1 MASTKK
7 RQLPSPQVTK
17 VASFS
22 TSSVQNIRKENRLLE
37 ICLCLFS
44 SCVIILSCFSA
55 PEGDI
60 RDGDFL
66 PIALFICLFSVGLA
80 LVAYRVFRRTE
91 ASVSD
96 TGTEETLEVKQ
107 SKFNWRII
115 ADVSL
120 GVFALLATVS
130 YLREVFFH
138 TGDVRFA
145 TNAYWT
151 FIIPAFIFFIF
162 RLFSDF
168 FSSRLIVGIS
178 VVLFGCALAESV
190 FAVYSYAWLNPQLR
204 EAYLE
209 NPDQML
215 RENGLNFAPDSHERI
230 LFENRLLK
238 SFEPNGTY
246 GLANT
251 LAGFLAPVFIVGLFG
266 VFWGIEFVQKAR
278 QGVVNKKERVCGA
291 LAFLFWSFCLF
302 LILIVLVLTKS
313 RSGFLALFFGLF
325 LLGLLI
331 GWTELK
337 RNPKYAKYM
346 YGCFLGAVAFGVS
359 LLIGAFAC
367 GIIDREVFTEAGKS
381 LGYRLDYWRA
391 TGRMI
396 ADYPILGIGPGEFQN
411 IYPHYIL
418 PTASEFIADPH
429 NFVFEIAALFGI
441 PALGAFLLFL
451 LAVFASAAG
460 VKNEEK
466 EGTFPDGKRS
476 MCFKDALLG
485 ILIGLLVLLLCS
497 FFQCTPVSSLFLW
510 IAFAALL
517 IVAAVGLVL
526 SGFAD
531 VPKRFTVLLA
541 SVSLATL
548 LLNICVAG
556 GIGYPAISVPLF
568 VLAAICVNA
577 NVSTA
582 RQTARQRAVWT
593 GKKGS
598 SVFLL
603 FSVVVLLTFY
613 STAFKPRLNSYL
625 FMLKYD
631 PTSVG
636 LVNPYVNDL
645 KSGSTEHID
654 AYSTSVASQFYY
666 YAALEYSKSHNEQDK
681 MRWQNM
687 RNHVKE
693 VSPNSAIVRESCG
706 DFDWT
711 LFCRDKRTN
720 GDFLDSAAE
729 FYRDSTIFSPTE
741 VGKRLKLFRAYKEQN
756 RTDDALAEARIA
768 LELDKITPHEDRKLS
783 EESRDELQNF
793 VTANSS
799 NEEGAVEFQK

>member
-1 MASTKK
+1 M
-7 RQLPSPQVTK
+7 
-17 VASFS
+17 
-22 TSSVQNIRKENRLLE
+22 
-37 ICLCLFS
+37 
-44 SCVIILSCFSA
+44 
-55 PEGDI
+55 
-60 RDGDFL
+60 
-66 PIALFICLFSVGLA
+66 
-80 LVAYRVFRRTE
+80 
-91 ASVSD
+91 
-96 TGTEETLEVKQ
+96 
-107 SKFNWRII
+107 
-115 ADVSL
+115 
-120 GVFALLATVS
+120 
-130 YLREVFFH
+130 
-138 TGDVRFA
+138 
-145 TNAYWT
+145 
-151 FIIPAFIFFIF
+151 
-162 RLFSDF
+162 
-168 FSSRLIVGIS
+168 
-178 VVLFGCALAESV
+178 
-190 FAVYSYAWLNPQLR
+190 
-204 EAYLE
+204 
-209 NPDQML
+209 
-215 RENGLNFAPDSHERI
+215 
-230 LFENRLLK
+230 
-238 SFEPNGTY
+238 
-246 GLANT
+246 
-251 LAGFLAPVFIVGLFG
+251 
-266 VFWGIEFVQKAR
+266 
-278 QGVVNKKERVCGA
+278 
-291 LAFLFWSFCLF
+291 
-302 LILIVLVLTKS
+302 
-313 RSGFLALFFGLF
+313 
-325 LLGLLI
+325 
-331 GWTELK
+331 
-337 RNPKYAKYM
+337 
-346 YGCFLGAVAFGVS
+346 
-359 LLIGAFAC
+359 
-367 GIIDREVFTEAGKS
+367 
-381 LGYRLDYWRA
+381 
-391 TGRMI
+391 
-396 ADYPILGIGPGEFQN
+396 
-411 IYPHYIL
+411 
-418 PTASEFIADPH
+418 
-429 NFVFEIAALFGI
+429 
-441 PALGAFLLFL
+441 
-451 LAVFASAAG
+451 
-460 VKNEEK
+460 
-466 EGTFPDGKRS
+466 
-476 MCFKDALLG
+476 
-485 ILIGLLVLLLCS
+485 CS
-497 FFQCTPVSSLFLW
+497 FFQGTPVSSLFLW

-526 SGFAD
+526 SGFAV
-531 VPKRFTVLLA
+531 VPKRFIVLVS

-577 NVSTA
+577 NVSTV

-598 SVFLL
+598 AVFLL

-636 LVNPYVNDL
+636 LVNPYINDL

-654 AYSTSVASQFYY
+654 SFSTPVASQFYY